1 MTHLW
6 HDIEVGKN
14 APKIVNVVVEIPMG
28 NNVKYELD
36 KVTGL
41 LRLDRHLHSAVY
53 YPGDYGMIPK
63 TYFDDGD
70 PLDVFVFTNQP
81 TYPLTLCEVRI
92 IGVMRMNDSGEKD
105 DKLLGVHANDPRF
118 AEWKNSKDI
127 PPHLIKELKEFLETY
142 KNLEGKRV
150 RVPKIFGATEA
161 HNTVKKAMK
170 HYEKKFV
177 V

>member
-1 MTHLW
+1 MVHLW

-14 APKIVNVVVEIPMG
+14 APKVVNVIVEIPKG

-53 YPGDYGMIPK
+53 FPGDYGLVPK

-70 PLDVFVFTNQP
+70 PLDIFIFTNQP
-81 TYPLTLCEVRI
+81 TYPLTLCEVKI
-92 IGVMRMNDSGEKD
+92 IGVMRVNDSGERD

-118 AEWKNSKDI
+118 DEWNNPKDI
-127 PPHLIKELKEFLETY
+127 PSHLVRELKEFLETY
-142 KNLEGKRV
+142 KNLQGKKV
-150 RVPKIFGATEA
+150 KVPKILGVTEA
-161 HNTVKKAMK
+161 HATIRRAMK
-170 HYEKKFV
+170 AYETKFV